1 MKYIKKQIPVEAV
14 IFEGVENEK
23 SRLSDL
29 NLSDRPTISFSG
41 LPLWLAAELGK
52 KVKLFRKSSHYY
64 LSIETLEGRMYIKPG
79 DYIVRGV
86 KGELYGCDAEI
97 FEETYDKVEG

>member
-14 IFEGVENEK
+14 IFEGFENGN
-23 SRLSDL
+23 SRLPEL
-29 NLSDRPTISFSG
+29 NLSDRATVCFSEIPT
-41 LPLWLAAELGK
+41 WLAAELGE
-52 KVKLFRKSSHYY
+52 KVKLFSERPNH

-97 FEETYDKVEG
+97 FKETYEKVEG